1 MKTIFNL
8 KKSNQDGG
16 YWLTISDLM
25 SGLMI
30 VFLFISI
37 SFMRYTQ
44 IEKDKVAIERDKIKN
59 IAVAYQEN
67 QVEIYN
73 ALNNEFIDDL
83 PKWNASID
91 KHTLSFQFNAPEV
104 LFGVGK
110 SNINVIFQNILNDF
124 IPRYLDVLSNYK
136 NSIDEIRI
144 EGHTSSEWRYKTSE
158 DKAYFYN
165 MQLSQERTRSVLEY
179 AYHIKNINDEKRQ
192 WIKEKFAAVGFSSS
206 KIIKDIDGYEDKKHS
221 RRVTFRVI
229 TNADIQ
235 IKKIIE
241 SM

>member
-1 MKTIFNL
+1 MKIFKS
-8 KKSNQDGG
+8 KKYIQDGG
-16 YWLTISDLM
+16 NGLTISDLM
-25 SGLMI
+25 SGLMV
-30 VFLFISI
+30 VFLFISM

-44 IEKDKVAIERDKIKN
+44 IEKDKVAIERDRIKD
-59 IAVAYQEN
+59 IAVAYQSN

-73 ALNNEFIDDL
+73 ALNEEFEKDL

-104 LFGVGK
+104 LFNVGQ
-110 SNINVIFQNILNDF
+110 SEINDKFKNILLDF
-124 IPRYLDVLSNYK
+124 IPRYLNVLEGYK
-136 NSIDEIRI
+136 SSIEEIRI
-144 EGHTSSEWRYKTSE
+144 EGHTSSEWISETSD

-165 MQLSQERTRSVLEY
+165 MQLSQERTRSVLDY
-179 AYHIKNINDEKRQ
+179 AYHISLVNNKQKE
-192 WIKEKFAAVGFSSS
+192 WIKAKCVAVGFSSS
-206 KIIKDIDGYEDKKHS
+206 KIIYDIDGHEDKNRS

-235 IKKIIE
+235 IRKIIE